1 MWCAST
7 GVIHLLFLVVGIHQ
21 AFIQRG
27 RKMTHC
33 QNVAFPL
40 FSARLLKK
48 RFVLLAVFLILS
60 TSACDDAT
68 VPIQEG
74 GGSS

>member
-1 MWCAST
+1 
-7 GVIHLLFLVVGIHQ
+7 
-21 AFIQRG
+21 
-27 RKMTHC
+27 MTHC